1 MQLEPRQTARVVPV
15 SRVASYLSLRGNV
28 TCALT
33 EAEGG
38 EIVLGGEGAQ
48 RTNQHATR
56 AGVFGKRRCAAHI
69 RAEAETQHYIHH
81 EYHKAFLP
89 NSQKKVGHL
98 SCISGYTLPSIELS

>member
-56 AGVFGKRRCAAHI
+56 AGVFGKRRGA
-69 RAEAETQHYIHH
+69 Y
-81 EYHKAFLP
+81 
-89 NSQKKVGHL
+89 
-98 SCISGYTLPSIELS
+98 SCRGGNATLHPP